1 VNIARIVAVL
11 SVSSLPAYSQ
21 VDTTISLADALAHA
35 ASASPDVARGKANVW
50 EARSQQR
57 LAVGAFLP
65 QIAYQANFSNA
76 DLASPEPP
84 LSLALP
90 GPTYGTG
97 VLASLDLFTA
107 GRRGAQRRAAD
118 AERTAADASL
128 VDRTYGARLTV
139 EIAFLDVLRAEDLIK
154 VSEARLARDQE
165 ALSVAQHRLEAGT
178 SFRSDVLR
186 AGVELSSAKEALL
199 AAQAQYT
206 SAAFELGRVTGLG
219 RAVGANEADSTIVRP
234 LPVSDREM
242 VELIVAGGPTVR
254 AADASA
260 DAATASVRAAKSQY
274 FPTIN
279 ASGGYSVYSQ
289 PATRGPL
296 IDGGQ
301 AWQFRVGV
309 VYPIFDGFQ
318 REDGV
323 SRADA
328 EADAASATRA
338 DTKREARAAA
348 ERGLANL
355 NVAGERIRLAEEAV
369 VQATEDLRVQDARYQ
384 AGASTILDRLT
395 SEATLVATEQDAVTA
410 RYDYG
415 IARAQLEALAGRSL

>member
-1 VNIARIVAVL
+1 VNIARSVAL
-11 SVSSLPAYSQ
+11 FSLCSLPAYSQ
-21 VDTTISLADALAHA
+21 VDTTISLADALTHA

-139 EIAFLDVLRAEDLIK
+139 EVAFLDVLRAEDLIK

-234 LPVSDREM
+234 LPVPDREM
-242 VELIVAGGPTVR
+242 VDLIVSGGPSVR
-254 AADASA
+254 SADATA

>member
-21 VDTTISLADALAHA
+21 VDTTISLADALTHA

-50 EARSQQR
+50 EARSEQR

-76 DLASPEPP
+76 DLAEPEPP
-84 LSLALP
+84 LALALP
-90 GPTYGTG
+90 GPAYGTG
-97 VLASLDLFTA
+97 VLASVDLFTA

-118 AERTAADASL
+118 AGRTAADASL

-139 EIAFLDVLRAEDLIK
+139 EVAFLDVLRASDLIK

-165 ALSVAQHRLEAGT
+165 ALNVAQHRLEAGT

-186 AGVELSSAKEALL
+186 AGVELSSANEALL

-234 LPVSDREM
+234 LPVTDREM
-242 VELIVAGGPTVR
+242 VDLIVAGGPSVR
-254 AADASA
+254 AADATA

-279 ASGGYSVYSQ
+279 ASGGYSVYAQ

-338 DTKREARAAA
+338 DTRREARAAA

>member
-1 VNIARIVAVL
+1 MNIARIVAVL
-11 SVSSLPAYSQ
+11 SVCSLPAYSQ
-21 VDTTISLADALAHA
+21 VDTAISLADALTHA

-139 EIAFLDVLRAEDLIK
+139 EVAFLDVLRAEDLIK

-165 ALSVAQHRLEAGT
+165 ALNVAQHRLEAGT

-234 LPVSDREM
+234 LPVPDREM
-242 VELIVAGGPTVR
+242 VDLIVSGGPSVR
-254 AADASA
+254 SADATA

>member
-1 VNIARIVAVL
+1 LN
-11 SVSSLPAYSQ
+11 
-21 VDTTISLADALAHA
+21 
-35 ASASPDVARGKANVW
+35 
-50 EARSQQR
+50 
-57 LAVGAFLP
+57 
-65 QIAYQANFSNA
+65 
-76 DLASPEPP
+76 
-84 LSLALP
+84 
-90 GPTYGTG
+90 
-97 VLASLDLFTA
+97 
-107 GRRGAQRRAAD
+107 
-118 AERTAADASL
+118 
-128 VDRTYGARLTV
+128 
-139 EIAFLDVLRAEDLIK
+139 
-154 VSEARLARDQE
+154 
-165 ALSVAQHRLEAGT
+165 VAQHRLEAGT

-234 LPVSDREM
+234 LPVADREI
-242 VELIVAGGPTVR
+242 VDLIVAGGPSVR
-254 AADASA
+254 AADATA

-279 ASGGYSVYSQ
+279 ASGGYSVYAQ

-395 SEATLVATEQDAVTA
+395 SEATLVATQQDAVTA

>member
-1 VNIARIVAVL
+1 MNIARSVAL
-11 SVSSLPAYSQ
+11 FLLCSLPAYSQ
-21 VDTTISLADALAHA
+21 VDTTISLADALTHA

-139 EIAFLDVLRAEDLIK
+139 EVAFLDVLRAEDLIK

-165 ALSVAQHRLEAGT
+165 ALNVAQHRLEAGT

-234 LPVSDREM
+234 LPVPDREM
-242 VELIVAGGPTVR
+242 VDLIVSGGPSVR
-254 AADASA
+254 SADATA

>member
-1 VNIARIVAVL
+1 MNIARIVAVL
-11 SVSSLPAYSQ
+11 SVCSLPAYSQ
-21 VDTTISLADALAHA
+21 VDTTLSLADALTHA

-219 RAVGANEADSTIVRP
+219 RAIGANEADSTIVRP

-254 AADASA
+254 AADATA

>member
-1 VNIARIVAVL
+1 MNIARSVAL
-11 SVSSLPAYSQ
+11 FSLCSLPAYSQ
-21 VDTTISLADALAHA
+21 VDTTISLADALTHA

-65 QIAYQANFSNA
+65 QVAYQANFSNA

-139 EIAFLDVLRAEDLIK
+139 EVAFLEVLRAEDLIK

-165 ALSVAQHRLEAGT
+165 ALNVAQHRLEAGT

-206 SAAFELGRVTGLG
+206 SAAFELGRVTGLS

-234 LPVSDREM
+234 LPVPDREI

>member
-1 VNIARIVAVL
+1 VKIARIVVL
-11 SVSSLPAYSQ
+11 CSVCSLPAYSQ
-21 VDTTISLADALAHA
+21 VDTTISLADALAHS

-118 AERTAADASL
+118 AQRTAADASL
-128 VDRTYGARLTV
+128 VDRTFGARLTV
-139 EIAFLDVLRAEDLIK
+139 EVAFLDVLRAADLIK

-199 AAQAQYT
+199 AAQAQHT

-219 RAVGANEADSTIVRP
+219 RSVGADEADSTIVRP
-234 LPVSDREM
+234 LPVPDREI
-242 VELIVAGGPTVR
+242 VALIVSGGPSVR
-254 AADASA
+254 SADASS
-260 DAATASVRAAKSQY
+260 DAANASVRAAKAQY

-279 ASGGYSVYSQ
+279 ASGGYSVYAQ
-289 PATRGPL
+289 PATRGSL
-296 IDGGQ
+296 IDGGN

-338 DTKREARAAA
+338 DTRREARAAA

-355 NVAGERIRLAEEAV
+355 NVAGERIRLAEEALG
-369 VQATEDLRVQDARYQ
+369 QAREDLRVQDARYQ

-395 SEATLVATEQDAVTA
+395 SEATLVAAEQDAVTA

>member
-1 VNIARIVAVL
+1 IVL
-11 SVSSLPAYSQ
+11 LCLVSALPVYAQ

-35 ASASPDVARGKANVW
+35 ANASPDVARGKANVW

-97 VLASLDLFTA
+97 VLASVDLFTA
-107 GRRGAQRRAAD
+107 GRRGAQRHAAD

-128 VDRTYGARLTV
+128 VDRTFGARLTV
-139 EIAFLDVLRAEDLIK
+139 EVAFLDVLRAADLIK
-154 VSEARLARDQE
+154 VSQARLARDQE

-178 SFRSDVLR
+178 TFRSDVLR

-199 AAQAQYT
+199 AAQAQHT
-206 SAAFELGRVTGLG
+206 SATFELGRVTGLG
-219 RAVGANEADSTIVRP
+219 RSVGADEADSTIVRP
-234 LPVSDREM
+234 LPMPDRDI
-242 VELIVAGGPTVR
+242 VDLIVSGGPSVR
-254 AADASA
+254 SADASF
-260 DAATASVRAAKSQY
+260 DAANASVRAAKAQY

-279 ASGGYSVYSQ
+279 ASGGYSVYAQ
-289 PATRGPL
+289 PATRGSL
-296 IDGGQ
+296 VDGGN
-301 AWQFRVGV
+301 AWQFRIGV

-328 EADAASATRA
+328 EADAATATRA
-338 DTKREARAAA
+338 DTRREARAAA

-355 NVAGERIRLAEEAV
+355 NVAGERIRLAE
-369 VQATEDLRVQDARYQ
+369 
-384 AGASTILDRLT
+384 
-395 SEATLVATEQDAVTA
+395 
-410 RYDYG
+410 
-415 IARAQLEALAGRSL
+415 

>member
-21 VDTTISLADALAHA
+21 VDTTISLADALTHA

-139 EIAFLDVLRAEDLIK
+139 EVAFLDVLRAEDLIK

-165 ALSVAQHRLEAGT
+165 ALNVAQHRLEAGT

-234 LPVSDREM
+234 LPVPDREI

-260 DAATASVRAAKSQY
+260 DAATATVRAAKSQY

-289 PATRGPL
+289 PATHGPL

>member
-1 VNIARIVAVL
+1 MNIARVVVL
-11 SVSSLPAYSQ
+11 VSACSLPARAQ
-21 VDTTISLADALAHA
+21 IDTTISLADALAHA

-76 DLASPEPP
+76 DLATPEPP

-118 AERTAADASL
+118 AQRTAADASL

-139 EIAFLDVLRAEDLIK
+139 EEAFLDVLRAADLIK
-154 VSEARLARDQE
+154 VAQARLARDQE

-178 SFRSDVLR
+178 TFRSDVLR

-206 SAAFELGRVTGLG
+206 SATFELGRVTGLG

-234 LPVSDREM
+234 LPAPDRDI
-242 VELIVAGGPTVR
+242 VDLIVNGGPTVR
-254 AADASA
+254 SADATA
-260 DAATASVRAAKSQY
+260 DAATASVRAAKAQY

-279 ASGGYSVYSQ
+279 ASGGYSVYAQ

-296 IDGGQ
+296 LDGGN
-301 AWQFRVGV
+301 AWQFRIGV

-348 ERGLANL
+348 ERGLENL

-369 VQATEDLRVQDARYQ
+369 GQAREDLRVQDARYQ

-395 SEATLVATEQDAVTA
+395 SEATLVAAEQDAVTA

>member
-1 VNIARIVAVL
+1 MNIARSVAL
-11 SVSSLPAYSQ
+11 FSLCSLPAYSQ
-21 VDTTISLADALAHA
+21 VDTAISLADALTHA

-139 EIAFLDVLRAEDLIK
+139 EVAFLDVLRAEDLIK

-165 ALSVAQHRLEAGT
+165 ALNVAQHRLEAGT

-234 LPVSDREM
+234 LPVPDREM
-242 VELIVAGGPTVR
+242 VDLIVSGGPSVR
-254 AADASA
+254 SADATA

>member
-1 VNIARIVAVL
+1 MNIARSVAL
-11 SVSSLPAYSQ
+11 FSLCSLPAYSQ
-21 VDTTISLADALAHA
+21 VDTTISLADALTHA

-139 EIAFLDVLRAEDLIK
+139 EVAFLDVLRAEDLIK

-165 ALSVAQHRLEAGT
+165 ALNVAQHRLEAGT

-234 LPVSDREM
+234 LPVPDREM
-242 VELIVAGGPTVR
+242 VDLIVSGGPSVR
-254 AADASA
+254 SADATA

>member
-1 VNIARIVAVL
+1 VC
-11 SVSSLPAYSQ
+11 SLPAYSQ
-21 VDTTISLADALAHA
+21 VDTTISLADALTHA

-139 EIAFLDVLRAEDLIK
+139 EVAFLDVLRAEDLIK

-165 ALSVAQHRLEAGT
+165 ALNVAQHRLEAGT

-234 LPVSDREM
+234 LPVPDREI
-242 VELIVAGGPTVR
+242 VDLIVAGGPTVR

-289 PATRGPL
+289 PATHGPL

-369 VQATEDLRVQDARYQ
+369 VQATEDMRVQDARYQ

>member
-1 VNIARIVAVL
+1 MVRLAVL
-11 SVSSLPAYSQ
+11 LWAAPLSAQ
-21 VDTTISLADALAHA
+21 VPLDTTITLAEALDHA
-35 ASASPDVARGKANVW
+35 SSASPDVARGKANVW

-97 VLASLDLFTA
+97 VLASIDLFTA

-118 AERTAADASL
+118 AQRTAADASL

-178 SFRSDVLR
+178 TFKSDVLR
-186 AGVELSSAKEALL
+186 AGVELASAREALL
-199 AAQAQYT
+199 AAQAQRT

-219 RAVGANEADSTIVRP
+219 KAVGANEADSTIVRALP
-234 LPVSDREM
+234 LPDRDIVS
-242 VELIVAGGPTVR
+242 LIVSGGPTVR
-254 AADASA
+254 SA
-260 DAATASVRAAKSQY
+260 DATADAAFASVRAARAQY

-279 ASGGYSVYSQ
+279 ASGGYSLYAQ
-289 PATRGPL
+289 PANRGPL
-296 IDGGQ
+296 IDGGN

-338 DTKREARAAA
+338 DTRREARAAA

-355 NVAGERIRLAEEAV
+355 SVAGERIRLAEDAV
-369 VQATEDLRVQDARYQ
+369 VQAREDLRVQDARYQ

-395 SEATLVATEQDAVTA
+395 SEATLVAAEQDAVTA